1 MSLTCVLC
9 KVLESVIRDVVVDH
23 FTVNE
28 LYAKCQHGFRK
39 KRSCVSQLIEVM
51 EKVTTMCDNNE
62 SIDIVYL
69 DFRKAFDSVPHERLL
84 TKMRAYGITGNLLN
98 WTRNFL
104 SGRTQK
110 VKVGDV
116 KSSEQQV
123 LSGIPQGSILGPIL
137 FTIFINDMPSNIV
150 SCCQIFADDTKV
162 FNSTN
167 NASSLQADMIYINC
181 KIGQSPGNYISMLA
195 SAMLCILAK
204 TIRGVTIQ

>member
-1 MSLTCVLC
+1 MSQ
-9 KVLESVIRDVVVDH
+9 
-23 FTVNE
+23 
-28 LYAKCQHGFRK
+28 A
-39 KRSCVSQLIEVM
+39 IEVI

-69 DFRKAFDSVPHERLL
+69 DFIEAFHYVPHERLL
-84 TKMRAYGITGNLLN
+84 TKMKAYGITGNLLN

-110 VKVGDV
+110 VKVGDA

-137 FTIFINDMPSNIV
+137 FTIFINDIPSNIV
-150 SCCQIFADDTKV
+150 SCCQIFANDTKV

-167 NASSLQADMIYINC
+167 KAASLQANIHNMQNWSDTWN
-181 KIGQSPGNYISMLA
+181 
-195 SAMLCILAK
+195 
-204 TIRGVTIQ
+204 